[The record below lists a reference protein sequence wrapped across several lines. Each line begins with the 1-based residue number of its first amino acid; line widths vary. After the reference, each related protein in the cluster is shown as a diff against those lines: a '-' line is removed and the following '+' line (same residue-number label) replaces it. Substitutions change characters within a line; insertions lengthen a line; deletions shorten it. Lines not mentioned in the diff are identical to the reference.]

1 MKHLDASTFQKNFFR
16 QIIVQQGEKSAIP
29 KLCDLLHLNKS
40 SVYNRIKGE
49 KLLRTDEL
57 LLLAGTFG
65 ISIDEPLFEGRGV
78 IPFQFDFLD
87 APVQHC
93 RQYLERALASF
104 ELFKGVPD
112 LKVWFLVNALPFFHH
127 MNFRELALFKV
138 FAYARINWQLPY
150 TEGLVF
156 HPDTFPEREVYK
168 KLMKPILDRYTAIHT
183 VEFWPDELYHTTLRQ
198 IHYFKHAGQL
208 EDQALISTLLAQ
220 LQALCEHQYEMATV
234 GRKWVYGDKFGKEAA
249 RGGKF
254 DLYHN
259 EIAPLNITLLAESQ
273 YAKGVFTVFDD
284 PNFMFSS
291 NPTLYQYTFDWM
303 QKLKSKCQH
312 ISEDAENS
320 RRAYF
325 NTLRKSIQLSGLN
338 N

>member
-1 MKHLDASTFQKNFFR
+1 MKQLDASEFQKKFFR
-16 QIIVQQGEKSAIP
+16 QIIALQGEKFAIAH
-29 KLCDLLHLNKS
+29 LCDLMSLNKS
-40 SVYNRIKGE
+40 SVYNRVKGE
-49 KLLRTDEL
+49 KLLRADEL
-57 LLLAGTFG
+57 LSLASNFG
-65 ISIDEPLFEGRGV
+65 ISIDEHLFEGRGV
-78 IPFQFDFLD
+78 IPFQFDFMET
-87 APVQHC
+87 PVRNC

-104 ELFKGVPD
+104 DLFKGIPD
-112 LKVWFLVNALPFFHH
+112 LRVWFLVNALPFFHH

-156 HPDTFPEREVYK
+156 HPETFPERDVYE
-168 KLMKPILDRYTAIHT
+168 KLMRPILERYTAIQT

-198 IHYFKHAGQL
+198 IHYFTHAGQL
-208 EDQALISTLLAQ
+208 ADKSLISTLLEQ
-220 LQALCEHQYEMATV
+220 LQALCEHQYEMAKA
-234 GRKWVYGDKFGKEAA
+234 GRKWMYGDRFGRENGM
-249 RGGKF
+249 GGKF

-273 YAKGVFTVFDD
+273 YGKGVFTVFDD

-291 NPTLYQYTFDWM
+291 NPLLYQYTFNWM

-312 ISEDAENS
+312 ISEDAEHS

-325 NTLRKSIQLSGLN
+325 NALRKSIPKP
-338 N
+338 